1 VVRFFMLQTHYRSTL
16 DLTDEALQ
24 AAEKGYRRL
33 MEANQTLQGLV
44 HPGPD
49 TKGPLDEEIQTLM
62 GQVEEEMN
70 DDFNT
75 PKTLAKLF
83 ELVSKINGLKDGHL
97 SFEGLTAL
105 TLDQLKT
112 LFREFI
118 FDILGLQDEAQG
130 GGDSAT
136 LDGLMQL
143 IIEMRA
149 DARQRKDWP
158 TSDKI
163 RDTLKDLHIQLKDSK
178 EGTAWVK
185 E

>member
-1 VVRFFMLQTHYRSTL
+1 
-16 DLTDEALQ
+16 
-24 AAEKGYRRL
+24 
-33 MEANQTLQGLV
+33 
-44 HPGPD
+44 
-49 TKGPLDEEIQTLM
+49 
-62 GQVEEEMN
+62 
-70 DDFNT
+70 
-75 PKTLAKLF
+75 
-83 ELVSKINGLKDGHL
+83 
-97 SFEGLTAL
+97 
-105 TLDQLKT
+105 LDQLKT
-112 LFREFI
+112 LFQEFI

-163 RDTLKDLHIQLKDSK
+163 RDTLKDRHIQLKDSK